1 MELSSIQY
9 HFFDRDIRAKCGI
22 SYSFQS
28 PDIGQNPDWGVSTFW
43 IFGQTLVKENCHNSR
58 TSDNI
63 DMKLG
68 RVTKIDKRNKT
79 MSQKLRRRY
88 VSNCDF
94 IVIFS
99 SYSQFG
105 EIRKS
110 DSGGLVCKTISLTVT
125 VYLIKTENRTKK
137 SLPQL
142 SRNCFE

>member
-1 MELSSIQY
+1 
-9 HFFDRDIRAKCGI
+9 
-22 SYSFQS
+22 
-28 PDIGQNPDWGVSTFW
+28 
-43 IFGQTLVKENCHNSR
+43 
-58 TSDNI
+58 
-63 DMKLG
+63 MKLG